1 MKRKAKKR
9 KDKTK
14 LNQPREKCQT
24 DRKTFKQTR
33 VTL

>member
-1 MKRKAKKR
+1 MEKE
-9 KDKTK
+9 KTK